1 MPSGTTG
8 PARRCD
14 HGLPLAPHETGCES
28 LGHARK
34 GGTTGPADAI
44 NHNRLREHFL
54 AGIDAAV
61 GSHRN
66 LVEFQFTLGEA
77 GLLYSML
84 LERAAARGCIGYPEC
99 DGDLVATP
107 HSLPCPKAGPADAP
121 KEDTHMS
128 HGSTVPGN
136 DSRLSPVVEAERL
149 LAKITVG
156 EWFIDGRYNRE
167 SEFARPLD
175 GVEIAHRAGSG
186 TERIAIIEGNFD
198 LAEADAEF
206 MAAAPRLVRELLAL
220 LRAQES
226 QPAQV
231 AQPSNYTAFLAGP
244 ADAGSHDT
252 LNPCC
257 AAALQKAAAH
267 ILDDASVDGVERT
280 IAEWLI
286 DLAASASAHAV
297 PRETK

>member
-121 KEDTHMS
+121 QEEMQKMRDCN
-128 HGSTVPGN
+128 GN
-136 DSRLSPVVEAERL
+136 TGPKSYDDGAPIEPHLIDDPLDRALAFVATTERLETMNLTEEQIRELVAQFEEALRRDDCEVTVEAGFVRRPNH
-149 LAKITVG
+149 K
-156 EWFIDGRYNRE
+156 
-167 SEFARPLD
+167 ARIMEHSPT
-175 GVEIAHRAGSG
+175 GG
-186 TERIAIIEGNFD
+186 
-198 LAEADAEF
+198 
-206 MAAAPRLVRELLAL
+206 
-220 LRAQES
+220 
-226 QPAQV
+226 
-231 AQPSNYTAFLAGP
+231 
-244 ADAGSHDT
+244 
-252 LNPCC
+252 
-257 AAALQKAAAH
+257 
-267 ILDDASVDGVERT
+267 RT
-280 IAEWLI
+280 ITITIGGGGGTVEESPMESHARLMR
-286 DLAASASAHAV
+286 DLS
-297 PRETK
+297 ETEK